1 MANKEV
7 TVEDEMTFAKKN
19 ITVHLPESGD
29 AQLIVAASITQA
41 AATIYAAGRGE
52 MEESAAIDKA
62 LILYAGVLERL
73 RWKS

>member
-1 MANKEV
+1 M
-7 TVEDEMTFAKKN
+7 
-19 ITVHLPESGD
+19 PESGD